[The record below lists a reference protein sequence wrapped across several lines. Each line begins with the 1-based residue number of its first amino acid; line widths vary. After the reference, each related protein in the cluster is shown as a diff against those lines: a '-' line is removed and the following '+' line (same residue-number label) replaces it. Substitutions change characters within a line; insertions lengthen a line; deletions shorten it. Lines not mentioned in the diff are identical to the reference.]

1 MLKDCFGELL
11 WEWKDGVLQWPPA
24 ALCSFEVLA
33 VVCKKKYRS
42 DFSPV
47 PLASLVCWKG
57 QKRD

>member
-24 ALCSFEVLA
+24 GVCSFEVPA

-42 DFSPV
+42 DFLLCPWQA
-47 PLASLVCWKG
+47 LCA
-57 QKRD
+57 